1 MRKIN
6 LLTTVAVGT
15 ILFSGSILG
24 VSAEELD
31 EAPQEPATEITNEPD
46 SCIPQETISADGVY
60 VLKQGVSS
68 DLDISTSTANS
79 YWTQVDTTAQ
89 ITFKEDGELSVVKD
103 PNHTAADITI
113 DEDDFIK
120 ALNQA
125 VTGEADDDT
134 YTWEYNKVI
143 LENNGYHLDCIAYV
157 PEYTVTFVTGTDE
170 NIFQGV
176 LRNDT
181 VSAIDYSR
189 DGYEFIGYYA
199 DGEFVSE
206 YDFNT
211 KIKNNTNIYLAWVK
225 IEPDE
230 EMPAD
235 KPAVDPDPNADI
247 APDPELPDDKPVID
261 PEPEV
266 TPITPVTPTEPE
278 KTTETKTEQVEN
290 NNSNIINTTDTST
303 VSTPSEN
310 KDISLITIEEKSD
323 VITIPDEQVP
333 VCGAPKTGDE
343 SFVLIYICL
352 IASLIGLSLV
362 GYSTYRM
369 AH

>member
-6 LLTTVAVGT
+6 LLTTVVVGT

-31 EAPQEPATEITNEPD
+31 EVSQEPAIEAINEPD

-79 YWTQVDTTAQ
+79 YWTQVDATAQ

-113 DEDDFIK
+113 NEDDFIK

-157 PEYTVTFVTGTDE
+157 PEYTVTFITGADE
-170 NIFQGV
+170 NISQGV

-199 DGEFVSE
+199 DGEFISE
-206 YDFNT
+206 YDFDT
-211 KIKNNTNIYLAWVK
+211 KIKDNTNIYLAWVK

-230 EMPAD
+230 EIPAD
-235 KPAVDPDPNADI
+235 KPVVDPDPNADI
-247 APDPELPDDKPVID
+247 APDPELPDDKPVVE

-266 TPITPVTPTEPE
+266 TPITPVTPAEPT
-278 KTTETKTEQVEN
+278 KATETKTEQVEN
-290 NNSNIINTTDTST
+290 KSSSTTDTST
-303 VSTPSEN
+303 VSSTPSEN
-310 KDISLITIEEKSD
+310 EDISLITIEEKSE
-323 VITIPDEQVP
+323 VVAIPDEPVP
-333 VCGAPKTGDE
+333 TCGSPKTGDE